1 MGTLQ
6 QQQLTNLEHENNCG
20 EERNGLATSIEGEY
34 EYERQVCVV
43 HVVRYNICTTIYC
56 TVITQQRWEKS
67 HGRNHGRIK

>member
-1 MGTLQ
+1 MIINRRKCYGYNAIATIK
-6 QQQLTNLEHENNCG
+6 NLEHENNCG

-56 TVITQQRWEKS
+56 TVITQ
-67 HGRNHGRIK
+67 